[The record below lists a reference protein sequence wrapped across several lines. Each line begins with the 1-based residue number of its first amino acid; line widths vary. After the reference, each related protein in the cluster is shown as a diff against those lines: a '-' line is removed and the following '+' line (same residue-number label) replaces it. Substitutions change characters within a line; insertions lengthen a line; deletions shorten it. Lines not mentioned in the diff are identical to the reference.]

1 MTVYRTIYSS
11 YVLPIMAST
20 LTVLIDKLGPGR
32 NPNDFSFG
40 NQAPYSIQE
49 TVDAILSGPSVKWVK
64 TLSGKPRITDIDGV
78 DLEAFGMCDY
88 ITKLIEESFPL
99 HFFTNWYT

>member
-32 NPNDFSFG
+32 NPNDFSIG
-40 NQAPYSIQE
+40 NQAPYSSDSLSPRKYRKRLMQSSQDHLSNG
-49 TVDAILSGPSVKWVK
+49 VSFLFFLVIL
-64 TLSGKPRITDIDGV
+64 II
-78 DLEAFGMCDY
+78 
-88 ITKLIEESFPL
+88 
-99 HFFTNWYT
+99 